1 MTSLRTR
8 EGPSCVNDA
17 KVGRTAPLLND
28 KYEVKTSGLLGRYME
43 TEEMRVK
50 SSKCSEL
57 KLG

>member
-1 MTSLRTR
+1 M
-8 EGPSCVNDA
+8 NDT
-17 KVGRTAPLLND
+17 KVGRTALLLND